1 MLRAMTIDLG
11 TMTSWRQRLEEFIVS
26 QGLTMKGLSLKAGL
40 SETAV
45 RDIVK
50 RGSSP
55 SIDGFLAICG
65 ALGVTPG
72 FLLYGKDAY
81 MALVPIVGDTS
92 PNERW
97 TPSVREDRKMPFDL
111 ADEDPVAIRVRGN
124 DMAPAY
130 RDGDTL
136 ICHRRSGKYI
146 DNLVNLD
153 CAVKLTAGDC
163 YIKILKR
170 GSKPGLFTLKSY
182 NPRID
187 DIADAKI
194 DWAAPVVWVRRG
206 QA

>member
-1 MLRAMTIDLG
+1 MIRTLNIDLG
-11 TMTSWRQRLEEFIVS
+11 TMTTWRHRLEEFIVS

-50 RGSSP
+50 RGTSP

-92 PNERW
+92 PNESW
-97 TPSVREDRKMPFDL
+97 VPSVREDRKMPFDL
-111 ADEDPVAIRVRGN
+111 ADEDPIAIRVRGN

-130 RDGDTL
+130 REGDTL
-136 ICHRRSGKYI
+136 ICHRRVGKYI

-153 CAVKLTAGDC
+153 CAVKLLSGAC

-170 GSKPGLFTLKSY
+170 GTKPGLYTLKSY

-187 DIADAKI
+187 DIPDTKI
-194 DWAAPVVWVRRG
+194 EWAAPVVWVRRG